1 MARSSKDIQLSE
13 LKDMIAQ
20 LNMTIKTL
28 NDTIAQQQSE
38 NDNLKAEL
46 AWFRQKMFGSSS
58 ERRTDDLSGQLSLF
72 DTPFEDEQPVELIEP
87 EIVEQPKKSRK
98 KKPTLKEQFKDIPT
112 RQVPVDTLS
121 AEDRICPLCG
131 SEMLAIGTEV
141 IRSEI
146 VYTPPKLER
155 IEYIATTY
163 ACPECKDTEEPQFIK
178 DNGRPALIPGS
189 YASESLLAYI
199 LYRKYGLYIPLYRQE
214 QDFLQMSAPI
224 GRTSMAH
231 WIITAGQEYMQPMY
245 DYFHRELIKRRFLM
259 MDETPIQV
267 LKEEGRKAQSKS
279 YFWLIRTGE
288 DGLNPIILY
297 NYTPTRAGENA
308 KQFLKGIEPGFYL
321 MADGYQ
327 GYNKVKETK
336 RCCCFAHI
344 RRYLLEA
351 IPKGHEKDYSNPAV
365 QGVLYCNKMFE
376 YERSYKEKG
385 LSFRQIQNR
394 RLKDQEPVV
403 EGFLA
408 WLKQVNPGSNGKLKK
423 AITYIRNREEFL
435 MTYLE
440 DGRCSLSNNLSENCI
455 RPVTVGRK
463 NWLFSDTPDG
473 ANANALYLTIVEMA
487 KAYNLNLYEY
497 LKYLLEH
504 RPNKDMSDDEL
515 AKLAPWSEEVQEKC
529 SKQMEQNVSVQESY
543 R

>member
-1 MARSSKDIQLSE
+1 VAKSSKDIQLLE
-13 LKDMIAQ
+13 LKDLVLQ
-20 LNMTIKTL
+20 LNNTIKML
-28 NDTIAQQQSE
+28 NDTIARQQSE

-58 ERRTDDLSGQLSLF
+58 ERRMDTIAGQLSLF
-72 DTPFEDEQPVELIEP
+72 DTPSEEEKPIEVIEP
-87 EIVEQPKKSRK
+87 EVVELPKKSCK
-98 KKPTLKEQFKDIPT
+98 KKPTLKEQFQNIPT
-112 RQVPVDTLS
+112 RQVTVDTLS
-121 AEDRICPLCG
+121 AEDKICPLCG

-178 DNGRPALIPGS
+178 DNGTSALIPGS
-189 YASESLLAYI
+189 YVSESLLAYI

-245 DYFHRELIKRRFLM
+245 DYFHRELLKRRFLM

-267 LKEEGRKAQSKS
+267 LKEEGRRAQSKS
-279 YFWLIRTGE
+279 YFWLVRTGE

-297 NYTPTRAGENA
+297 NYTATRAGENA

-327 GYNKVKETK
+327 GYNKVKEIK
-336 RCCCFAHI
+336 RCCCWAHI

-351 IPKGHEKDYSNPAV
+351 IPKGQEKDYSNPAV
-365 QGVLYCNKMFE
+365 QGVLYCNKLFE
-376 YERSYKEKG
+376 YERTYKEKG
-385 LSFRQIQNR
+385 LSFKQIHNR
-394 RLKDQEPVV
+394 RLKDQKPVI

-408 WLKQVNPGSNGKLKK
+408 WIKQVNPGSNGKLKK
-423 AITYIRNREEFL
+423 AITYVLNCEDFL

-440 DGRCSLSNNLSENCI
+440 DGRCSLSNNLSENSI

-463 NWLFSDTPDG
+463 NWLFSDTPEG
-473 ANANALYLTIVEMA
+473 ASANALYLTIVEMA
-487 KAYNLNLYEY
+487 KAYDLNLYDY

-504 RPNKDMSDDEL
+504 RPNKNMKDEEL
-515 AKLAPWSEEVQEKC
+515 SMLAPWSKEVQETC
-529 SKQMEQNVSVQESY
+529 SKKVEQNVSE
-543 R
+543 